1 VIATGFQPEG
11 APVAE
16 RPVLTEPRIVAVP
29 EPPRA
34 IEPVFEPEPEPEP
47 VIEEPDEPY
56 EPAAA
61 SAGAATAAPALAF
74 DPDDLDT
81 PAYLRRGK
89 LVN

>member
-1 VIATGFQPEG
+1 MVE
-11 APVAE
+11 
-16 RPVLTEPRIVAVP
+16 
-29 EPPRA
+29 EPPA
-34 IEPVFEPEPEPEP
+34 PL
-47 VIEEPDEPY
+47 

-61 SAGAATAAPALAF
+61 AAAAAAGAGGLAY

>member
-1 VIATGFQPEG
+1 V
-11 APVAE
+11 
-16 RPVLTEPRIVAVP
+16 R
-29 EPPRA
+29 
-34 IEPVFEPEPEPEP
+34 EPEPAAQPVEVAEEP
-47 VIEEPDEPY
+47 VEQF

-61 SAGAATAAPALAF
+61 AAAAGASAMAF